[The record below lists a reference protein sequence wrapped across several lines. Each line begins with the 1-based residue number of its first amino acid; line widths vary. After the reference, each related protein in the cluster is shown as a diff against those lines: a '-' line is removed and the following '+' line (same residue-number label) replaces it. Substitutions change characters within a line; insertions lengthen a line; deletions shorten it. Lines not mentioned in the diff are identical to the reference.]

1 MSKISPVP
9 KEFHTVT
16 PHIVVRDS
24 AGAID
29 FYKRAFAATE
39 ISRTQMGSGGP
50 IVHAEVRI
58 GDSIVML
65 NDEME
70 GQSAPKGPSP
80 VTLSLYV
87 ADADATFASATKAG
101 AQPVMPLANMFWGDR
116 YGVVVDPFGH
126 SWAIATRIEDVSA
139 EELQKRLAAMAP
151 R

>member
-39 ISRTQMGSGGP
+39 ISRTQMGPGGP

-87 ADADATFASATKAG
+87 PDADATFASATKAG

-126 SWAIATRIEDVSA
+126 SWAIATHIEDVPA
-139 EELQKRLAAMAP
+139 DELQKRMAAMA

>member
-1 MSKISPVP
+1 MSKVSPVP
-9 KEFHTVT
+9 RGYHTVT
-16 PHIVVRDS
+16 PHIVVRDA

-29 FYKRAFAATE
+29 FYKSAFGATE
-39 ISRTQMGSGGP
+39 VNRTQMGPGGP
-50 IVHAEVRI
+50 ILHAEVRI

-87 ADADATFASATKAG
+87 ADADATFMSATAAG
-101 AQPVMPLANMFWGDR
+101 GQPVLPLSDMPWGDR
-116 YGVVVDPFGH
+116 YGIVVDPYGH
-126 SWAIATRIEDVSA
+126 SWAIATHKEDVPA
-139 EELQKRLAAMAP
+139 EELQLRLAAAAG